1 LDKFEYFIRVI
12 YDAVRI
18 LLHVTLK
25 SPSPNIVTM
34 KKTPSVSVIIPT
46 YNRFHMLCE
55 AIDSVLAQ
63 TDSDYE
69 LIVVDDG
76 STDKTGTIQELY
88 KGKLHYIYQ
97 ENSGASAARNR
108 GAVEARGEWIAFLD
122 SDDLWQPEK
131 LETQRAAMEGAPELK
146 VSYTNEIW
154 YRRGVRVNPGKKHA
168 KYSGRIFEKCLPLCI
183 ISPSSVMI
191 QKQLFLS
198 LEGFN
203 EDFPV
208 CEDYDLWLRITKDF
222 PVLFIPDHL
231 IIKRNGHSGQLSA
244 SGWGF
249 DRYRVQSIAALLKS
263 GELTEDQA
271 SVAQK
276 VLSKKCRIL
285 SNGFNKRGNLE
296 MGKYYENFCDV

>member
-1 LDKFEYFIRVI
+1 
-12 YDAVRI
+12 
-18 LLHVTLK
+18 
-25 SPSPNIVTM
+25 M
-34 KKTPSVSVIIPT
+34 KKSPSVSVIIPT
-46 YNRFHMLCE
+46 YNRFPMLCE
-55 AIDSVLAQ
+55 AIESVLAQ
-63 TDSDYE
+63 SHADYE

-76 STDKTGTIQELY
+76 STDQTVSIQDLY
-88 KGKLHYIYQ
+88 KGKLRYIYQ

-131 LETQRAAMEGAPELK
+131 LVRQRTAMEGAPEIK
-146 VSYTNEIW
+146 VSYTDEIW

-168 KYSGRIFEKCLPLCI
+168 KYSGPIFEKCLPLCI

-208 CEDYDLWLRITKDF
+208 CEDYDLWLRITKDY
-222 PVLFIPDHL
+222 PVLLIPDPL

-263 GELTEDQA
+263 GELTEDQVR
-271 SVAQK
+271 VAK
-276 VLSKKCRIL
+276 KNLSKKCRIL
-285 SNGFNKRGNLE
+285 SHGFSKRGNLE

>member
-1 LDKFEYFIRVI
+1 
-12 YDAVRI
+12 
-18 LLHVTLK
+18 
-25 SPSPNIVTM
+25 M
-34 KKTPSVSVIIPT
+34 KKTPSVSVIIPA
-46 YNRFHMLCE
+46 YNRFPMLCE
-55 AIDSVLAQ
+55 AIDSVFAQ
-63 TDSDYE
+63 TYSDYE

-76 STDKTGTIQELY
+76 STDKTGTIPDLY

-97 ENSGASAARNR
+97 ENSGPSAARNR
-108 GAVEARGEWIAFLD
+108 GAVEARGEWTAFLD

-131 LETQRAAMEGAPELK
+131 LERQRAAMERTPEIK

-198 LEGFN
+198 LGGFN
-203 EDFPV
+203 EAFPV

-222 PVLFIPDHL
+222 PVLLIPNPL

-244 SGWGF
+244 SDWGF

-271 SVAQK
+271 RAAQT

-285 SNGFNKRGNLE
+285 SNGFSKRGNLE
-296 MGKYYENFCDV
+296 MGKYYENYCDV